1 MMPQGERAVEELL
14 KAVGGAWTQLPL
26 LALLAAVCAL
36 GLNTQL
42 LAFVTPDHWCYNTEV
57 AAIQT
62 QLPLSPQDAK
72 KFSLPPVTI
81 GLSLLQQWVPQ
92 NISVTYSQCERY
104 DGDLVAAYIS
114 WTAAKR
120 PLFIKDI
127 QGVSAPRN
135 LSVRTCDQGWV
146 YNYTNFYTTLTTQ
159 SSWVC
164 GDSWRPHFVHLA
176 FWVAAGLG
184 ALGFGIIAERFGE
197 SLVIIVAL
205 STTLAGQVLTLA
217 TTNFLSVM
225 LARIVVGLPYLAIRF
240 ISIAHVVC
248 LSRTVSETKP
258 SCSFCRQISHIDIPV
273 MGMCESRHRVWPFV
287 ILLFSQTVTTLIVTA
302 TILAVSS
309 WWFLALGS
317 AVVCAVCLLVTWSSR
332 WFLALG
338 SAVCLLV
345 TWRLFLES
353 PWWLLS
359 RGRHAESQTVLYKM
373 AAINRRQPP
382 ALDADNLQKLSEL
395 LQVAPGGSTM
405 HCCCQDNIPFSLL
418 EPRDAVWHRL
428 LRPPPDVTTCP
439 ERCHQHETGSAHH
452 VSSLL
457 VHEPFRVAGLSATLS
472 PGPPPREMDD
482 WITCGCYSVAGG
494 FSSDVH
500 DRFGEY
506 NQRLPPLLLAC
517 VSLLGA
523 MLSLALPSGT
533 AAVCLTENHNSLFH
547 RARRLIQQWKL
558 RAKTKTSRQ
567 DTNLSPCVSYNQLY
581 FT

>member
-1 MMPQGERAVEELL
+1 MPHGERAVEELL

-26 LALLAAVCAL
+26 LALLAGVCAL
-36 GLNTQL
+36 SLNTQL
-42 LAFVTPDHWCYNTEV
+42 LAFVTPDHWCYNTGV

-81 GLSLLQQWVPQ
+81 GESRRHTGLSLLQQWVPQ
-92 NISVTYSQCERY
+92 NVSVTYSQCERY

-120 PLFIKDI
+120 PPFIKDI

-146 YNYTNFYTTLTTQ
+146 YNYTNFYITLTTQ
-159 SSWVC
+159 SNWVC
-164 GDSWRPHFVHLA
+164 GDAWRPHFVHLA
-176 FWVAAGLG
+176 FWVAAGFG

-240 ISIAHVVC
+240 ISIAHV
-248 LSRTVSETKP
+248 
-258 SCSFCRQISHIDIPV
+258 
-273 MGMCESRHRVWPFV
+273 MGMCESRHRVWPFMV
-287 ILLFSQTVTTLIVTA
+287 LLFSQTVTALIVTA

-317 AVVCAVCLLVTWSSR
+317 AVVC
-332 WFLALG
+332 
-338 SAVCLLV
+338 AVCLLV

-382 ALDADNLQKLSEL
+382 ALDADNLQKLSEI

-418 EPRDAVWHRL
+418 EPRVVPRTLCRRHTVVLNLVWMLCGIGYYGH
-428 LRPPPDVTTCP
+428 
-439 ERCHQHETGSAHH
+439 HQMSPH
-452 VSSLL
+452 V
-457 VHEPFRVAGLSATLS
+457 LSAATNTRLAVPTMFQACWYTSLSELPVCLLPFLLGHHHARWMTGTLAAA
-472 PGPPPREMDD
+472 
-482 WITCGCYSVAGG
+482 TA
-494 FSSDVH
+494 
-500 DRFGEY
+500 
-506 NQRLPPLLLAC
+506 LLAATA
-517 VSLLGA
+517 L
-523 MLSLALPSGT
+523 MRTTALPSGT
-533 AAVCLTENHNSLFH
+533 AAICLTENYSNSLFH
-547 RARRLIQQWKL
+547 RARRLIQQRKL

-567 DTNLSPCVSYNQLY
+567 DTNPSPSVSYNQLY